1 MKRDQIYGFKAV
13 GINVTNLKALS
24 DWQCHLWSKSFEKGD
39 NDKAEATRCGPVEEY
54 YYPVYTM
61 YT

>member
-1 MKRDQIYGFKAV
+1 MYGFKAV